1 MFKIIITTLNV
12 SDTTAVIS
20 RDINIGFGGKKKGI
34 WPWKKKNICLRGYLP
49 HLKSAMITS
58 VVDRLE

>member
-20 RDINIGFGGKKKGI
+20 RDINIGFGGKKKVSGPGRKRI
-34 WPWKKKNICLRGYLP
+34 YVYTDICL
-49 HLKSAMITS
+49 I
-58 VVDRLE
+58 